1 MAIVNNSFEQRV
13 FSNTLRTAVVKPL
26 LKSDTINKDLLKN
39 YRPVSNIAFI
49 GKVLEKVAVHRLTE
63 HLTMNG
69 LHEEYQSAY
78 KTLHST
84 ETAMLRVKHDI
95 VGALDRNHAMVFVM
109 LNLSAAFDTIDHA
122 HLFKLLQ
129 DEYGVRGTA
138 LAWFRTYMED
148 RTYRVQIDSTTSE
161 HIPLQC
167 GVPQGSVLGPVIF
180 TLYTTTMQRIF
191 RRHGVHYHKYADD
204 IQLYASY
211 NPAVP
216 GDQAETVRQ
225 LTDCIR
231 EVRRWMTLRML
242 KLNDD
247 KSEMIIFISKHNLKL
262 YGVCSR
268 NIGADI
274 ISQVDCVRNLQTI
287 IKQKPP
293 KVL

>member
-1 MAIVNNSFEQRV
+1 M
-13 FSNTLRTAVVKPL
+13 
-26 LKSDTINKDLLKN
+26 
-39 YRPVSNIAFI
+39 
-49 GKVLEKVAVHRLTE
+49 LEKVAVHRLTE
-63 HLTMNG
+63 HLAMNG

-95 VGALDRNHAMVFVM
+95 VGALDRNHAMMFVM

-204 IQLYASY
+204 IQLYAYY

-225 LTDCIR
+225 LRDCIR

-247 KSEMIIFISKHNLKL
+247 KTEMIIL
-262 YGVCSR
+262 YQ
-268 NIGADI
+268 NI
-274 ISQVDCVRNLQTI
+274 ISSYMEF
-287 IKQKPP
+287 
-293 KVL
+293 VLRTLELTSFHQ